1 MVGAVQEGTFKRCVH
16 GCKWCLYER
25 ECCGSW
31 GGPLVLRESL
41 LGGDVYGVCH
51 CQLLWLCLRDFFR
64 APVHRHVVGNVQ
76 VVLCAVKPQGFAALL
91 CTCAMQLHQLRL
103 SFTCLLYVTNQPG

>member
-1 MVGAVQEGTFKRCVH
+1 MVCATVSCS
-16 GCKWCLYER
+16 GCA
-25 ECCGSW
+25 CGI
-31 GGPLVLRESL
+31 
-41 LGGDVYGVCH
+41 
-51 CQLLWLCLRDFFR
+51 FFR
-64 APVHRHVVGNVQ
+64 APVHGHVVGNVQ